1 MSWRTTFAGI
11 TTIVI
16 AILGAAKAILDGD
29 ATTNPDY
36 PAVIAAITAGLGLI
50 KARDN
55 VVSSEQVK
63 AAS

>member
-11 TTIVI
+11 STIVI
-16 AILGAAKAILDGD
+16 TLLGAAKAILDGD

-36 PAVIAAITAGLGLI
+36 PSIIAAITVGLGLI

-55 VVSSEQVK
+55 VVTSADVK
-63 AAS
+63 ASS

>member
-29 ATTNPDY
+29 PTTNPDY
-36 PAVIAAITAGLGLI
+36 PTIIAAITSGLGLI

-55 VVSSEQVK
+55 VVTSAEVK

>member
-16 AILGAAKAILDGD
+16 AILGAAKSILDGD
-29 ATTNPDY
+29 PTTNPDY
-36 PAVIAAITAGLGLI
+36 PSIIAAITAGLGLI

-55 VVSSEQVK
+55 VVTSADVK
-63 AAS
+63 ANS

>member
-11 TTIVI
+11 VTIII
-16 AILGAAKAILDGD
+16 AILGAAKALLDGD

-36 PAVIAAITAGLGLI
+36 PSIIAAITAGLGLI

-55 VVSSEQVK
+55 VVTSADVK
-63 AAS
+63 ANS